1 MWDFAQSECTTA
13 GIYHILMKDRYAT
26 SLAQQGFLKRDL

>member
-13 GIYHILMKDRYAT
+13 GIYHILMKDRHAT
-26 SLAQQGFLKRDL
+26 HFESN